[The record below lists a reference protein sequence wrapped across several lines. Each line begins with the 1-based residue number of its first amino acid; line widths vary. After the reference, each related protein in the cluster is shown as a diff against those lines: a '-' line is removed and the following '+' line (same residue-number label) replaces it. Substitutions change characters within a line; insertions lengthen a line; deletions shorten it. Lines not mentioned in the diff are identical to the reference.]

1 MILEPSCFT
10 IWGFTF
16 FIILSCAFHRF
27 KSYLN
32 YQQDETEG
40 GEYKARLNL
49 YLDHK
54 MHLKVAENK
63 DGDAETVKPQIDAF
77 QKIWKNQPK

>member
-1 MILEPSCFT
+1 M
-10 IWGFTF
+10 
-16 FIILSCAFHRF
+16 F

-40 GEYKARLNL
+40 GEYIARLNL

-77 QKIWKNQPK
+77 QKI